1 MYLSYQLQRQ
11 SILIQIAIPVRN
23 LGTYLS
29 LIGRLIQNITD
40 RQTGS
45 RSINNKMILRISQ
58 GLISRQILH
67 PDVELI
73 VSILFIGNACL
84 MMKLGN
90 TPTFSTAKGRQ
101 GTAMSLSAAIL
112 QHGIVHKIRTE
123 IFLLNGN
130 LRPSSFLV
138 IKLMVRGIVVIAYT
152 KNGGS
157 FIHGKVQGCLSTL
170 CIYQVFHGISGQVLS
185 GDGKLI
191 VSVLIKV
198 NTAFPSG
205 AVSASGNLLE
215 GIPFHLQKPAVLSS
229 RRVCNQNLEGILGE
243 VSLLYRNGSRSIF
256 FKIKLIF
263 HTIVVER

>member
-1 MYLSYQLQRQ
+1 
-11 SILIQIAIPVRN
+11 
-23 LGTYLS
+23 
-29 LIGRLIQNITD
+29 
-40 RQTGS
+40 
-45 RSINNKMILRISQ
+45 
-58 GLISRQILH
+58 
-67 PDVELI
+67 
-73 VSILFIGNACL
+73 

-90 TPTFSTAKGRQ
+90 APTFSTAKGRQ

-130 LRPSSFLV
+130 LRPSSLLIV
-138 IKLMVRGIVVIAYT
+138 KLMVRGIVVIAYA
-152 KNGGS
+152 KNRGG
-157 FIHGKVQGCLSTL
+157 FIHGKVQSCLSTL
-170 CIYQVFHGISGQVLS
+170 CIDQVFHDISGQILS

-191 VSVLIKV
+191 VSVLIEV

-215 GIPFHLQKPAVLSS
+215 GISFHLQKLGTLSLC
-229 RRVCNQNLEGILGE
+229 RVSNQNLEGILGE